1 MKKISYKHPN
11 GYTGTLYG
19 KSSLIVH
26 DINGREVL
34 HTGSRNINTFEEL
47 VNWLDSFPELIKI
60 IKLVIE
66 NEGDEV
72 IK

>member
-26 DINGREVL
+26 DINGREVF

-60 IKLVIE
+60 IKVIE

>member
-1 MKKISYKHPN
+1 MKKISYKHSN